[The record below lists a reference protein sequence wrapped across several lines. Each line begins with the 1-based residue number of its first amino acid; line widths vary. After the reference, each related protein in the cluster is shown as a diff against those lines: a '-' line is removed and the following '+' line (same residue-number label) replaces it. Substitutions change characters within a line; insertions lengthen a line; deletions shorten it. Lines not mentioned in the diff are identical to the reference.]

1 LEKLKIMKLK
11 ETIFKII
18 IFALLGHGAIYSYK
32 TFHIQTL
39 VARVWEQDV
48 SPKHFEPPVVYILS

>member
-1 LEKLKIMKLK
+1 MKLK